1 MAVRHNDRAYAQKIK
16 ISNLQQMEK
25 TIAYVQEH
33 HYDTME
39 SLQMSFEE
47 ISEKRKKKN

>member
-16 ISNLQQMEK
+16 ISNLQQMAK